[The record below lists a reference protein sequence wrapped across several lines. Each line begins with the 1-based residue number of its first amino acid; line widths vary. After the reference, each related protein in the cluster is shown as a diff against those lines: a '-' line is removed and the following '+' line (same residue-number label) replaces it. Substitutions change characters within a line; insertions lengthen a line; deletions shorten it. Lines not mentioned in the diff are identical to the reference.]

1 MTSAPA
7 VGHLAPILG
16 VGRAL
21 RDAGH
26 TVRVATHP
34 ERHGLIND
42 AGLEPVAAG
51 MSGARMEQERALR
64 WPETTGQPNTA
75 WAVRMFTQILAPT
88 VLADLLR
95 LIEDWRPDLI
105 VHEEGEYAGPVG
117 GAQAGI
123 PWVTHAW
130 GSPLRPVEEL
140 VSLEEH
146 AVGLWTSV
154 GLEVLPSSG
163 LYRYGLVDPCPA
175 MLQVGA
181 PGASVV
187 WPVRPA
193 ALSDRSEA
201 DTADTADSA
210 DAYVGF
216 GTVPRFADDFD
227 ILAAAARSCAA
238 RGLRTVVTTTNDE
251 IAARLSDEGGGRVLG
266 RTFVSLTA
274 VLQTCQVVVCHGGA
288 GTVLAA
294 LSRGVPLV
302 IVSKGAP
309 SQVRMAEACANAGVA
324 AVAAV
329 TDADADANSI
339 ETAVNLVLDTPTFRQ
354 RAETVAGQISAMPE
368 PAALIGA
375 LEAVV

>member
-1 MTSAPA
+1 
-7 VGHLAPILG
+7 
-16 VGRAL
+16 
-21 RDAGH
+21 
-26 TVRVATHP
+26 
-34 ERHGLIND
+34 
-42 AGLEPVAAG
+42 
-51 MSGARMEQERALR
+51 
-64 WPETTGQPNTA
+64 
-75 WAVRMFTQILAPT
+75 MFTQILAPT

-95 LIEDWRPDLI
+95 LVEDWRPDLI
-105 VHEEGEYAGPVG
+105 VHEEGEYAGPVA
-117 GAQAGI
+117 GAHAGI

-146 AVGLWTSV
+146 AVGLWSSV
-154 GLEVLPSSG
+154 GLEVMSGSG
-163 LYRYGLVDPCPA
+163 LYRYGLLNPCPA

-193 ALSDRSEA
+193 PLSDRSDAEA
-201 DTADTADSA
+201 DTA

-216 GTVPRFADDFD
+216 GTVPLFADDFD
-227 ILAAAARSCAA
+227 VLAAAARSCAA

-266 RTFVSLTA
+266 RTFVSLPA
-274 VLQTCQVVVCHGGA
+274 VLQKCRVVVCHGGA

-294 LSRGVPLV
+294 LERGVPLV
-302 IVSKGAP
+302 IVSKGTP
-309 SQVRMAEACANAGVA
+309 SQVRMAEACAEAGVA
-324 AVAAV
+324 AVAG
-329 TDADADANSI
+329 TDADSI

-354 RAETVAGQISAMPE
+354 RAGVVAEQISAMPE
-368 PAALIGA
+368 PAALISD

>member
-21 RDAGH
+21 QDAGH

-34 ERHGLIND
+34 DRHRLIND

-51 MSGARMEQERALR
+51 MSDSHMTQERLQR
-64 WPETTGQPNTA
+64 WPETTGQPGTA
-75 WAVRMFTQILAPT
+75 WSVRMFTQILAPA

-95 LIEDWRPDLI
+95 LIKDWRPDLI
-105 VHEEGEYAGPVG
+105 VHEEGEYAGPAA

-130 GSPLRPVEEL
+130 GSPLRPLEAL
-140 VSLEEH
+140 DSLEEH
-146 AVGLWTSV
+146 AAGLWSSV
-154 GLEVLPSSG
+154 GLEVMPWSG
-163 LYRYGLVDPCPA
+163 LYHYGLVNPCPA
-175 MLQVGA
+175 ALQLSA
-181 PGASVV
+181 PGGSAV

-201 DTADTADSA
+201 ESGADPV

-216 GTVPRFADDFD
+216 GTVPLFADDFD
-227 ILAAAARSCAA
+227 VLAAAARSCAA

-251 IAARLSDEGGGRVLG
+251 IAARLSDEGGGSVLG
-266 RTFVSLTA
+266 RTFVSLPA
-274 VLQTCQVVVCHGGA
+274 VLQSCQVVVCHGGA

-294 LSRGVPLV
+294 LASGVPLV
-302 IVSKGAP
+302 VVAKGAP
-309 SQVRMAEACANAGVA
+309 SQQRMAQACADAGVA
-324 AVAAV
+324 AVA
-329 TDADADANSI
+329 DADADSI

-354 RAETVAGQISAMPE
+354 RAGVVAGEISAMPE
-368 PAALIGA
+368 PAALVGH
-375 LEAVV
+375 LEALV